1 MRLRVPGSRLGASLL
16 STGRECTPMDADK
29 KGTKCSHES
38 TGIEREFD
46 RVNSSNR
53 SRPESRLA
61 GMSAGPTS
69 DADEVVLIGENGAMP
84 RKLSSPFQTWAA
96 RIPAVLFLVGVAS
109 EMVGMVLAPSW
120 LPPVTL
126 PPNIAVKIFLALCVA
141 GILYGCIQAF
151 RLKTVE
157 LDGNDLL
164 ISYFGKQIRVPLNAV
179 AAVTG
184 GLGGKNPIKVEFR
197 IATDFGE
204 SITFVPPQLRS
215 MWPWQR
221 HPLVKELRD
230 LAKLNT

>member
-1 MRLRVPGSRLGASLL
+1 
-16 STGRECTPMDADK
+16 
-29 KGTKCSHES
+29 
-38 TGIEREFD
+38 
-46 RVNSSNR
+46 
-53 SRPESRLA
+53 
-61 GMSAGPTS
+61 
-69 DADEVVLIGENGAMP
+69 MP
-84 RKLSSPFQTWAA
+84 RRLSSSFQTWAA

-164 ISYFGKQIRVPLNAV
+164 ISNFGEPIRVPLDTVSAV
-179 AAVTG
+179 KG
-184 GLGGKNPIKVEFR
+184 GLGGRNPIKLEFR
-197 IATDFGE
+197 IATDLGE
-204 SITFVPPQLRS
+204 SIRFMPMPVSL
-215 MWPWQR
+215 WPWQR

-230 LAKLNT
+230 LAKLSAET